1 MTTMMPTGFAPW
13 VQDYDLHLSSGGVSP
28 KTREVYARAVR
39 QFCAWLAENHQAIN
53 DPSAVERRHVSGW
66 LASLTEQGR
75 AASTRSVRLKALSLF
90 CDWLI
95 AEGDSGMTTNPCA
108 GVDRPKVVAPVIPIP
123 TDAVIAKVLAGC
135 NGQGF
140 VDRRDHALLRLL
152 ADAGLRRSE
161 AVGLDVE
168 EIDVAARRAVV
179 VGKGGRRRVVAF
191 SSKTAL
197 AVSRYL
203 RTRAR
208 HPGAPTSSALFL
220 STRRADRLGWR
231 MTGGGV
237 ANMLTRRCEAV
248 GVEPIHPHAL
258 RHAATHAL
266 LGMGATEQDVEEQ
279 MGWTGGQMVRRY
291 GAALRHGRALD
302 AFDRIMP
309 GDRL

>member
-1 MTTMMPTGFAPW
+1 MPNIMPTEFAPW
-13 VQDYDLHLSSGGVSP
+13 ATDYELHLSSGGVSP
-28 KTREVYARAVR
+28 KTREVYTRAVR
-39 QFCAWLAENHQAIN
+39 QFCTYLAENHPTVT

-66 LASLTEQGR
+66 LATLTEQGR

-90 CDWLI
+90 CAWLI
-95 AEGDSGMTTNPCA
+95 AEGDSGMTLNPCD

-123 TDAVIAKVLAGC
+123 DDEVISKVLTGS
-135 NGQGF
+135 NGQSF
-140 VDRRDHALLRLL
+140 VDRRDQALLRLL

-161 AVGLDVE
+161 AVGINVE
-168 EIDVAARRAVV
+168 DIDVAGRRALVM
-179 VGKGGRRRVVAF
+179 GKGGRQRVVAF

-203 RTRAR
+203 RSRGR
-208 HPGAPTSSALFL
+208 HAGASSSALFL
-220 STRRADRLGWR
+220 STRRSDRLGWR

-237 ANMLTRRCEAV
+237 ANMLARRCEHV
-248 GVEPIHPHAL
+248 GVAPIPPHAL

-302 AFDRIMP
+302 AFDRLMP